1 MLIHI
6 KLIKTFQI
14 KIPSS
19 LEDFSSLKISIFLL
33 IFIVPLLNL
42 FYLAKTS
49 FLIKEKTNIDLFN
62 FHFEYINYIE
72 FIDSLSNLQ
81 ILAFFIYN
89 SNFLYIIYASLIL
102 FIAMIGSILITSKLT
117 KKNHIQKLQHQIH
130 IDLVRVSASKINLEK
145 NLSNVDILDKN
156 N

>member
-14 KIPSS
+14 KMPTF
-19 LEDFSSLKISIFLL
+19 LENFSSLKFSIFLL
-33 IFIVPLLNL
+33 IFIIPLLNL
-42 FYLAKTS
+42 FYLTKTS
-49 FLIKEKTNIDLFN
+49 FLITEETNFN
-62 FHFEYINYIE
+62 FFNFSFDYINYIY
-72 FIDSLSNLQ
+72 FVDSLSNLQ

-102 FIAMIGSILITSKLT
+102 FIAMVGSILITSKLT

-130 IDLVRVSASKINLEK
+130 IDLVRVSASKINSE
-145 NLSNVDILDKN
+145 NTILTKDN
-156 N
+156 